1 MCLSSI
7 HLSVTSK
14 RFNELKSCLKCFQL
28 RCQQI
33 EMGESALSKTGR
45 ILIAIRDYYYVAI
58 NAFRED
64 TDEKGIITCI
74 LYPKQSDQIQFY
86 D

>member
-1 MCLSSI
+1 
-7 HLSVTSK
+7 
-14 RFNELKSCLKCFQL
+14 
-28 RCQQI
+28 
-33 EMGESALSKTGR
+33 MGESALSKTGR

-58 NAFRED
+58 SAFRED

-86 D
+86 DLMFSAIAEQITLENISR